1 MWAARISTVSDS
13 VFTHTSHKLRR
24 EEVFAGVY
32 KGLEKE
38 LRKQEVRLR
47 CLRQRLHRR
56 VPGITRDGSLGCSG
70 DVGASRQEM
79 SDSIEPRLHALA
91 RET

>member
-1 MWAARISTVSDS
+1 M
-13 VFTHTSHKLRR
+13 
-24 EEVFAGVY
+24 
-32 KGLEKE
+32 
-38 LRKQEVRLR
+38 
-47 CLRQRLHRR
+47 
-56 VPGITRDGSLGCSG
+56 TRDGSLGCSG